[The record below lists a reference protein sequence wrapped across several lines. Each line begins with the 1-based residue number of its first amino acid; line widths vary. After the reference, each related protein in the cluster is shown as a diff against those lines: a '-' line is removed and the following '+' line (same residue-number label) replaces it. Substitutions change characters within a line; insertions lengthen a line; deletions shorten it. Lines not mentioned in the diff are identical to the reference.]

1 MKQMHGSGA
10 RKAPDWKAIRAEY
23 EGRQFEPAVI
33 CQRHGVTISQ
43 LRYRRQ
49 CEGWLSQRERRPKE
63 AVLVARMLKVLER
76 QIRDLEM
83 AKDEPV
89 EKRTN
94 TLATQVKTLD
104 KLIELG
110 AAERNVEPATRKDMT
125 DIRAKL
131 AQRLAQS
138 RR

>member
-1 MKQMHGSGA
+1 MDTAGQKRQ
-10 RKAPDWKAIRAEY
+10 PDWSAIRAEY
-23 EGRQFEPAVI
+23 EGRLFVPKVI
-33 CQRHGVTISQ
+33 CERHGVTISQ

-83 AKDEPV
+83 NKSEPV
-89 EKRTN
+89 DKRTN

-110 AAERNVEPATRKDMT
+110 AAERNVEPATRKDMA
-125 DIRAKL
+125 DIRSKL
-131 AQRLAQS
+131 AHRLAQS